1 MTPARGLYLYGLV
14 PHGVQL
20 GDVRG
25 IAGEPVEIVP
35 HARLGLVVSEV
46 VVEVL
51 AGLDD
56 ESSDPAMLGAL
67 ARCHDEV
74 VRTACA
80 AAGAVLPFRLGT
92 VLTDRDAARRYLDD
106 RAEAL
111 YPAMQQVAACQEWG
125 VTVHEPA
132 TEPPAPAD
140 PIASAD
146 PGRPGTAYLA
156 RRRQEI
162 ARAGARR
169 DARRQA
175 MSHVEGEL
183 RAKAIDV
190 AAGRYRQPDVV
201 FDESYLVRRDAEP
214 AFLETVDRCGDL
226 LLEQGL
232 QLQLSGPWPPYSF
245 APRDAGHA

>member
-25 IAGEPVEIVP
+25 IAGEPIEIVP

-51 AGLDD
+51 AGLED
-56 ESSDPAMLGAL
+56 ESSDPGMLGAL

-74 VRTACA
+74 VRTASA

-92 VLTDRDAARRYLDD
+92 VLVDRDAARRYLDD
-106 RAEAL
+106 RAEEL
-111 YPAMQQVAACQEWG
+111 YPVMQQVAACHEWG

-132 TEPPAPAD
+132 TEPRAPAD

-146 PGRPGTAYLA
+146 PGRPGTAYLT
-156 RRRQEI
+156 RRRQEM
-162 ARAGARR
+162 ARAE
-169 DARRQA
+169 ARRQA

-183 RAKAIDV
+183 RAKAIDA

-201 FDESYLVRRDAEP
+201 LDESYLVRRDAEP
-214 AFLETVDRCGDL
+214 AFFETVDRCGDL

-232 QLQLSGPWPPYSF
+232 HLQLSGPWPPYSF
-245 APRDAGHA
+245 APRKVGHA